1 MGTVNISVYGRSY
14 QVACDPGQEEHL
26 RELGFEIDER
36 VRQLSRLAEGASEH
50 MLLLLA
56 SLMMADEIRDVK
68 HELKHLRAEI
78 SRLPRQAEPKP
89 DADTQMRLMEM
100 EAAMASTLEEVAQRI
115 ERIAEQI
122 EMR

>member
-36 VRQLSRLAEGASEH
+36 VRQLSRMAEGASEH
-50 MLLLLA
+50 VLLLLV

-78 SRLPRQAEPKP
+78 SRMPRQAEPKP
-89 DADTQMRLMEM
+89 DADTQMRLLEM